1 MGEPHVIS
9 GLKAK
14 QHEIRMRISELEGQ
28 IKTCRCDLVSIS
40 EALRIFGDTEA
51 YVKPEALFGRGDLA
65 RTIFDALRTSPDG
78 LDVSALSDIVAKANN
93 LDLED
98 AVLAQTVRTRVT
110 NALYRYMNRNEVFNR
125 KGKSGVRVWRIAP

>member
-14 QHEIRMRISELEGQ
+14 QHEIRRRICELEDD
-28 IKTCRCDLVSIS
+28 IKACRRDLVSIS

-51 YVKPEALFGRGDLA
+51 YVKPEALFSRGDLA

-78 LDVSALSDIVAKANN
+78 LDAQALTGIVTKANN
-93 LDLED
+93 LDMND
-98 AVLAQTVRTRVT
+98 AKLAPIVRTRVN
-110 NALYRYMNRNEVFNR
+110 NALYRYMHKGEVFNR
-125 KGKSGVRVWRIAP
+125 KGRDGVRVWRLAP